1 VTPMERQ
8 SGWIRRSKQDIEEI
22 FAFCEGYKRFLDEA
36 KTEREAAACI
46 EKTLLDHGFAQGSS
60 GSRVYRV
67 NKGKEVIAFRKGS
80 RDLALG
86 MRIIIAHIDAP
97 RLDLKQKPLYEDVG
111 LALLRTHYYGG
122 IKKYQWLAM
131 PLAIH
136 GVAVKADGTV
146 IHLVVGEDEHD
157 PVFSIDDLLPHLSRK
172 HQDEKKLSEAIEGEK
187 LTILFGSIPLLGE
200 EKEPVK
206 KAVLAL
212 LDERYGLSEEDFVS
226 AEIEMVPAFRARDI
240 GIDRSMVGAYGQDD
254 RASAYPLLRA
264 LTDLEREPFWPV
276 LAIFADKEEIGSE
289 GNTGAQSHFIEVFL
303 EDVLEGLKVA
313 DSGKYMRRILFRSK
327 AISADVNGAMNPTYQ
342 EVHEKQNAC
351 YLGEG
356 ICVTKFTGH
365 GGKVGANDAHAE
377 YVAEIRQL
385 FAKEDIIWQ
394 TGELGKIDE
403 GGGGTVAKFLAE
415 YGMDIIDM
423 GAPILTMHS
432 PFEISSK
439 LDIFESYRAF
449 KAFFLSQSTEA
460 TQK

>member
-1 VTPMERQ
+1 MERE
-8 SGWIRRSKQDIEEI
+8 SGWKRKSKEAIEEV
-22 FAFCEGYKRFLDEA
+22 FAFCEGYKRFLDSA

-46 EKTLLDHGFAQGSS
+46 EKTLLDHGFVQAPS
-60 GSRVYRV
+60 GPKVYRG
-67 NKGKEVIAFRKGS
+67 NKGKEVIAFRKGQ
-80 RDLALG
+80 RDLSQG

-97 RLDLKQKPLYEDVG
+97 RLDLKQNPLYEETD

-136 GVAVKADGTV
+136 GIVAKADGTIV
-146 IHLVVGEDEHD
+146 TLALGEDESD

-187 LTILFGSIPLLGE
+187 LVILFGSLPLLGE

-206 KAVLAL
+206 KGVLRL
-212 LDERYGLSEEDFVS
+212 LEERYGLSEEDFVS
-226 AEIEMVPAFRARDI
+226 AEIEIVPAFKARDV

-264 LTDLEREPFWPV
+264 ITDLEQEPSWPV
-276 LAIFADKEEIGSE
+276 LAVFADKEEIGSE
-289 GNTGAQSHFIEVFL
+289 GNTGAQSHFIQIFI
-303 EDVLEGLKVA
+303 EDVLEGLGVA
-313 DSGKYMRRILFRSK
+313 DSGRFMRRTLFRSK
-327 AISADVNGAMNPTYQ
+327 AISADVNGAINPTWQ

-351 YLGEG
+351 YMGGG

-365 GGKVGANDAHAE
+365 MGKVGANDAHAE

-385 FAKEDIIWQ
+385 FAKEQVTWQ

-403 GGGGTVAKFLAE
+403 GGGGTVAKFLAQ

-423 GAPILTMHS
+423 GAPLLTMHS

-449 KAFFLSQSTEA
+449 KAFFLA
-460 TQK
+460 